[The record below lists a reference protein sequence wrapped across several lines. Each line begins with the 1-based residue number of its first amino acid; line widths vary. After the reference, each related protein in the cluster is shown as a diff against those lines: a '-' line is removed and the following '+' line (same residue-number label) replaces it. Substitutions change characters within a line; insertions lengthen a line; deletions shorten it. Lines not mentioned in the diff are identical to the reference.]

1 MTAATDAEPAPAA
14 AVAAPGRRRRWPW
27 PARIGAGLAV
37 LLVLVALLAPL
48 IAPHD
53 PAAIALT
60 ERLQGPSA
68 AHWLGTD
75 HLGRDILSRLMH
87 GATVSLGA
95 VAVILTLIVVL
106 GIGIG
111 GLSGLIGGR
120 VDAVIMRGC
129 DMFLT
134 IPTFVLA
141 MFMVGVLGTGLVN
154 VVLAIALSHWAWY
167 ARLVRGLVLT
177 LKEREYVLAAR
188 VAGAS
193 RLRVFAEHIL
203 PGVFAQLVVLLTLD
217 IGHMILHVAGLS
229 FLGLGVTPPT
239 AEWGVMI
246 GDARDF
252 IWTNPLL
259 LVWPGLAILVTV
271 AAFNLLGD
279 ALRDALDPTLQAE
292 GDA

>member
-1 MTAATDAEPAPAA
+1 MTAATDVETAPATLA
-14 AVAAPGRRRRWPW
+14 IAGRRRWPW
-27 PARIGAGLAV
+27 PARVGAGLAA

-48 IAPHD
+48 IAPYD

-87 GATVSLGA
+87 GASVSLGA
-95 VAVILTLIVVL
+95 VAVVLVLIVVF

-120 VDAVIMRGC
+120 VDAVIMRAC

-167 ARLVRGLVLT
+167 ARLVRGLVLS
-177 LKEREYVLAAR
+177 LKERDYVLAAR

-193 RLRVFAEHIL
+193 RLRIFAEHIL
-203 PGVFAQLVVLLTLD
+203 PGVVAQLVVLLTLD

-252 IWTNPLL
+252 IWTHPLL
-259 LVWPGLAILVTV
+259 LLWPGLAILLTV

-279 ALRDALDPTLQAE
+279 ALRDALDPTLRAE